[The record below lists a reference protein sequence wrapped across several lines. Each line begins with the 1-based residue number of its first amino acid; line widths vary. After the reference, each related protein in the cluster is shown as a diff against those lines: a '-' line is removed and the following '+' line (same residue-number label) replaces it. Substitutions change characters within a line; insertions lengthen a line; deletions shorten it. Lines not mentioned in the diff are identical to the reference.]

1 MPNAQHTEQCQVF
14 LHPTA
19 CSSRSAINAIQQRIG
34 RLIITT
40 PKGNA
45 QAVSP
50 ATDQLGG
57 NAA

>member
-1 MPNAQHTEQCQVF
+1 MRNTQHTGQCQVF

-19 CSSRSAINAIQQRIG
+19 CSSRLAINAIQQRTG
-34 RLIITT
+34 RLAITT

-50 ATDQLGG
+50 AIDQHRGHSV
-57 NAA
+57 